1 MIEKILVL
9 GSGAREHSIIKA
21 IERSS
26 RPNEVFCVASN
37 MNPGIASLCSEF
49 IIDDFN
55 NAEIVTKYAI
65 QNDISLA
72 IVGPENPLQKGVAD
86 ALWNAKIKVVGPKKE
101 PAQIETSK
109 AFTRNLLKKY
119 KIPGGPKYKIF
130 NSMVGVISFL
140 KELGDNYV
148 VKFDGLAGGK
158 GVKVSGDHLNS
169 HEDALQYCEELINKN
184 HEFVIEEKFIGEEF
198 SLMSFCDGKNLKHMP
213 AVQDH
218 KRAYENDLGPNTG
231 GMGTYSD
238 ADHSLPFL
246 QNEEIQKAQDMN
258 QATANALMKEFGY
271 GFKGVLYGGFMA
283 TKYGVKLIEY
293 NARFGDPEAMNVLSI
308 LETDFID
315 ICDGITQGTLDQ
327 IDVRF
332 KNKATVCKYAVPEGY
347 PEKPIKGAKID
358 LSKVEDQESLFYAS
372 VDIVNGDLIEAGS
385 RTVAVVGVDETI
397 EKAEKLAQ
405 REISKIKGPLFYRR
419 DIGTKKLIQEKTK
432 HMESLR

>member
-55 NAEIVTKYAI
+55 NSEIVTRYAI
-65 QNDISLA
+65 QNNISLA
-72 IVGPENPLQKGVAD
+72 IIGPENPLQKGIAD
-86 ALWNAKIKVVGPKKE
+86 ALWYAKIKVVGPKKE

-405 REISKIKGPLFYRR
+405 REISKIKGPLFYRK
-419 DIGTKKLIQEKTK
+419 DIGTNKLIQEKTK

>member
-1 MIEKILVL
+1 MSEKILVL

-26 RPNEVFCVASN
+26 RPNDIFCIGSN
-37 MNPGIASLCSEF
+37 MNPGIVRLCNQF
-49 IIDDFN
+49 TIDDFN
-55 NAEIVTKYAI
+55 NTETVTKYAI
-65 QNDISLA
+65 QNNITLV
-72 IVGPENPLQKGVAD
+72 IIGPENPLQVGVAD
-86 ALWNAKIKVVGPKKE
+86 ALWDAKINVVGPKKK

-119 KIPGGPKYKIF
+119 KIPVGPKYKIF
-130 NSMVGVISFL
+130 NSKNGVLNFL

-158 GVKVSGDHLNS
+158 GVKVSGDHLFS
-169 HEDALQYCEELINKN
+169 HKDALKYCEELVDKN
-184 HEFVIEEKFIGEEF
+184 HEFVIEEKFIGQEF

-218 KRAYENDLGPNTG
+218 KRAFEDDMGPNTG

-246 QNEEIQKAQDMN
+246 RNEEIKKAQDTN
-258 QATANALMKEFGY
+258 QATTNALMKEFGY
-271 GFKGVLYGGFMA
+271 GFKGILYGGFMA
-283 TKYGVKLIEY
+283 TKDGVKLIEY

-308 LETDFID
+308 LETDFLN

-327 IDVRF
+327 VDVRF

-347 PEKPIKGAKID
+347 PNKPIKGEKID
-358 LSKVEDQESLFYAS
+358 LSKIKNQDSIFYAS
-372 VDIVNGDLIEAGS
+372 VDIIDGTLVEAGS
-385 RTVAVVGVDETI
+385 RTVAVVGIDKTI

-405 REISKIKGPLFYRR
+405 KEISKIKGPLFHRK
-419 DIGTKKLIQEKTK
+419 DIGTSQLIQKK
-432 HMESLR
+432 INHMNSLR

>member
-21 IERSS
+21 IKRSS
-26 RPNEVFCVASN
+26 RPNNIFCIGSN
-37 MNPGIASLCSEF
+37 MNPGIASLCFEF
-49 IIDDFN
+49 VIDDFN
-55 NAEIVTKYAI
+55 STEIVTRYAI

-72 IVGPENPLQKGVAD
+72 IIGPENPLQKGVAD
-86 ALWNAKIKVVGPKKE
+86 SLWNAKIKVVGPKKE

-119 KIPGGPKYKIF
+119 KISGGPKYKIF

-158 GVKVSGDHLNS
+158 GVKVSGDHLTS

-405 REISKIKGPLFYRR
+405 REISKIKGPLFYRK
-419 DIGTKKLIQEKTK
+419 DIGTNKLIQEKTK

>member
-1 MIEKILVL
+1 MEKILVL

-405 REISKIKGPLFYRR
+405 REISKIKGPLFYRK
-419 DIGTKKLIQEKTK
+419 DIGTNKLIQEKTK

>member
-37 MNPGIASLCSEF
+37 MNPGIASQCSDF

-158 GVKVSGDHLNS
+158 GVKVSGDHLTS

-246 QNEEIQKAQDMN
+246 QNEEIQKAQDIN
-258 QATANALMKEFGY
+258 QATANAIMKEFGY

-358 LSKVEDQESLFYAS
+358 LSKIEDQESLFYAS

>member
-37 MNPGIASLCSEF
+37 MNPGIASLCSDF

-55 NAEIVTKYAI
+55 NSEIVTKYAI

-72 IVGPENPLQKGVAD
+72 IVGPENPLQKGVVD

-327 IDVRF
+327 INVRF

>member
-158 GVKVSGDHLNS
+158 GVKVSGDHLTS

-358 LSKVEDQESLFYAS
+358 LSKIEDQESLFYAS

-405 REISKIKGPLFYRR
+405 REISKIKGPLFYRK
-419 DIGTKKLIQEKTK
+419 DIGTNKLIQEKTK

>member
-37 MNPGIASLCSEF
+37 MNPGIASQCSDF

-55 NAEIVTKYAI
+55 NSETVTKYAI

-72 IVGPENPLQKGVAD
+72 IIGPENPLQKGVAD

-327 IDVRF
+327 INVRF